1 MVMKILSKFQDWSN
15 QHNTQITWFFLG
27 FFLCDMLVKIG
38 QREWW
43 NVLWDIVIILLM
55 YSTRKMRV

>member
-1 MVMKILSKFQDWSN
+1 MLMKILSKFQEWSN
-15 QHNTQITWFFLG
+15 HYNTQITWFFLG